1 MGSHSDPKV
10 QQPIDQDALLAAKLR
25 EITARLELDL
35 AGAFAD
41 MMGTALP
48 ARERCLV
55 YTKTYDLL
63 AANAEIAPLIA
74 EFDRGA
80 VDLVRAGVSEP
91 SVAQSATEVAGC
103 LTQSVTAAGS
113 IQVGGFA
120 CSGTSEGAVSAA
132 FADVVFA
139 EKAHW
144 DTPIDFFIVSVV
156 FVVWRPNASDMT
168 TRPDGPLRHGHWEV
182 GDHVP
187 AR

>member
-91 SVAQSATEVAGC
+91 SVAQS
-103 LTQSVTAAGS
+103 VTAAGS

-168 TRPDGPLRHGHWEV
+168 TWPDGPLRHGHWEV
-182 GDHVP
+182 GGHVP